1 MSTDHLASSPDGK
14 VATHGPG
21 ALLEAVRTDPV
32 TLGWMVG
39 APPPRDKQVRFDD
52 NSMSRFPQLRWA
64 FSNIRALVPTVPV
77 ARGET
82 PVRALPYELRDDID
96 GLTFET
102 LKGSGFDRPITWAES
117 LLANFTDGIVV
128 LHKGAIVYER
138 YFGAGGPHQPHLLAS
153 VSKSFAGLLAAMLVA
168 DGTLDETALIP
179 TYLPEMAGTGFAD
192 ATLRHVMDMT
202 TGLDYSED
210 YTSARADIA
219 ILARAAGWAPRL
231 PDTPDGIRAYLPMI
245 KAAGRHDEAFTY
257 RTCNTDVLAWVLH
270 RVTGQPLHQLVSE
283 RLWQPLG
290 CEHDAYYSVDA
301 TGTEFAGG
309 GLNTTLR
316 DLARFGEMLRL
327 GGRVGSHQVVPESV
341 IADIAGGADPAKFA
355 HAGYPSLPGWS
366 YRSQFWVSHNAHGA
380 YCGRG
385 IRGQMVWVDPVAEV
399 VIARF
404 GSHPLAG
411 NANLDPASI
420 PAWEALGRH
429 LANG

>member
-21 ALLEAVRTDPV
+21 ALLEAVKSDPV

-39 APPPRDKQVRFDD
+39 APPPRDKQVRFAD

-64 FSNIRALVPTVPV
+64 FSNIRALVPTVNV
-77 ARGET
+77 SRGAT
-82 PVRALPYELRDDID
+82 PVRHLPHALRDDID
-96 GLTFET
+96 GLTFEPLT
-102 LKGSGFDRPITWAES
+102 GSGFDRPITWAES

-128 LHKGAIVYER
+128 LHRGTLVYER
-138 YFGAGGPHQPHLLAS
+138 YFGAGGPDQPHLLAS
-153 VSKSFAGLLAAMLVA
+153 VSKSFAGLIAATLVA
-168 DGTLDETALIP
+168 DGTLDDAAPISR
-179 TYLPEMAGTGFAD
+179 YLPEMAGSGFAN
-192 ATLRHVMDMT
+192 ASLRHVLDMT

-210 YTSARADIA
+210 YTSAKADIA
-219 ILARAAGWAPRL
+219 ILARAAGWAPML

-245 KAAGRHDEAFTY
+245 KPAGTHGEAFTY

-270 RVTGQPLHQLVSE
+270 RVTGQPLHSLVSE
-283 RLWQPLG
+283 RIWQHLG

-309 GLNTTLR
+309 GLNTALR

-327 GGRVGSHQVVPESV
+327 GGRIGDRQIVPPSVV
-341 IADIAGGADPAKFA
+341 ADIARGADPAKFA
-355 HAGYPSLPGWS
+355 PAGYTTLPGWS
-366 YRSQFWVSHNAHGA
+366 YRNQFWVGPRA

-385 IRGQMVWVDPVAEV
+385 VRGQMVWVDSANEM

-411 NANLDPASI
+411 NMNIDPTSI

-429 LANG
+429 LAGS

>member
-1 MSTDHLASSPDGK
+1 
-14 VATHGPG
+14 
-21 ALLEAVRTDPV
+21 
-32 TLGWMVG
+32 
-39 APPPRDKQVRFDD
+39 
-52 NSMSRFPQLRWA
+52 
-64 FSNIRALVPTVPV
+64 
-77 ARGET
+77 
-82 PVRALPYELRDDID
+82 
-96 GLTFET
+96 
-102 LKGSGFDRPITWAES
+102 
-117 LLANFTDGIVV
+117 
-128 LHKGAIVYER
+128 
-138 YFGAGGPHQPHLLAS
+138 
-153 VSKSFAGLLAAMLVA
+153 
-168 DGTLDETALIP
+168 
-179 TYLPEMAGTGFAD
+179 MAGTGFAD

-210 YTSARADIA
+210 YTSARAGIA

-245 KAAGRHDEAFTY
+245 KGAGRHDEAFTY
-257 RTCNTDVLAWVLH
+257 RTCNTDVLAWMLH

-327 GGRVGSHQVVPESV
+327 GGRVGSHQIVPSAVVT
-341 IADIAGGADPAKFA
+341 DIAGGADPAKFA

-385 IRGQMVWVDPVAEV
+385 IRGQMVWVDPAAET

>member
-21 ALLEAVRTDPV
+21 ALLEAVKTDPV
-32 TLGWMVG
+32 ALGWMVG

-77 ARGET
+77 TRGET
-82 PVRALPYELRDDID
+82 PVRALPYALRDDID
-96 GLTFET
+96 GLAFET

-128 LHKGAIVYER
+128 LHRGSIVFER

-168 DGTLDETALIP
+168 DGTLDDSATIP
-179 TYLPEMAGTGFAD
+179 TLLPEMAGSGFAD
-192 ATLRHVMDMT
+192 ATLRQVMDMT

-231 PDTPDGIRAYLPMI
+231 PDTPDGIRAYLPMVRP
-245 KAAGRHDEAFTY
+245 GGHHGDVFTY

-270 RVTGQPLHQLVSE
+270 RVTGKPLHQLVSE

-327 GGRVGSHQVVPESV
+327 GGRVGDRQVVPSAA
-341 IADIAGGADPAKFA
+341 IADIAGGGDPAKFA

-366 YRSQFWVSHNAHGA
+366 YRSQFWVSHNDHGA

-385 IRGQMVWVDPVAEV
+385 IRGQMVWVDPKAEV

>member
-21 ALLEAVRTDPV
+21 ALLEAVASDPV
-32 TLGWMVG
+32 RLGWMVG
-39 APPPRDKQVRFDD
+39 APPPRDRQVRFAD
-52 NSMSRFPQLRWA
+52 NTMSRFPQVRWA
-64 FSNIRALVPTVPV
+64 FSNIRALVPTVAVDRGDGPVRPLPV
-77 ARGET
+77 A
-82 PVRALPYELRDDID
+82 LRDDID

-102 LKGSGFDRPITWAES
+102 LPGSGFDRPISWSES

-128 LHKGAIVYER
+128 LHRGILVHER
-138 YFGAGGPHQPHLLAS
+138 YFGAGGPAQPHLLAS
-153 VSKSFAGLLAAMLVA
+153 VSKSFAGLIAASLVA
-168 DGTLDETALIP
+168 EGSLDENAPVSTW
-179 TYLPEMAGTGFAD
+179 LPEMVGSGYAD
-192 ATLRHVMDMT
+192 ATLRHVLDMT

-219 ILARAAGWAPRL
+219 ILARAAGWAPPL
-231 PDTPDGIRAYLPMI
+231 PDTPDGIRAYLPQI
-245 KAAGRHDEAFTY
+245 KPAGRHGDTFTY
-257 RTCNTDVLAWVLH
+257 RTCNTDVLAWILH
-270 RVTGQPLHQLVSE
+270 RVTGQPLHRLVSE
-283 RLWQPLG
+283 RIWQHLG

-327 GGRVGSHQVVPESV
+327 GGRVGNRQVVPAAV
-341 IADIAGGADPAKFA
+341 VADVAGGADPAKFTP
-355 HAGYPSLPGWS
+355 AGYTTLPGWS
-366 YRSQFWVSHNAHGA
+366 YRNQFWVSHNAHGA

-385 IRGQMVWVDPVAEV
+385 IRGQMVWVDPKAEM

-411 NANLDPASI
+411 NMNLDPTSI

-429 LANG
+429 LVGN